1 MQYKDLK
8 NKAKK
13 LGLRVTKNVNGRRKR
28 LSSSEL
34 RAKITA
40 NFENSVKNAQKVIK
54 ICRTVVAP
62 ANYQVPTGVPPPPP
76 PPPPPP
82 KKLMGVPP
90 PPPPPP
96 PPPKKL
102 MGVPPPPPPPKKLMG
117 VPPAPSGNTT
127 TMALLNELKMKLKNK
142 KNMTGR
148 LTPPKKS
155 PVKTQQMALLNELK
169 QKLKKKS

>member
-82 KKLMGVPP
+82 KKP
-90 PPPPPP
+90 
-96 PPPKKL
+96 
-102 MGVPPPPPPPKKLMG
+102 MGVPPPPPPPKKLVG

>member
-13 LGLRVTKNVNGRRKR
+13 LGLRVTKNVKGKRKQ

-62 ANYQVPTGVPPPPP
+62 ANYQVP
-76 PPPPPP
+76 
-82 KKLMGVPP
+82 MGV